1 MKAICRFVALIL
13 FCASLVLGIIAI
25 KTDSLLSWA
34 ISIGAIIV
42 AITIDKPNNSNT

>member
-13 FCASLVLGIIAI
+13 FCASLVFGIIAI
-25 KTDSLLSWA
+25 KTSSLLVWA
-34 ISIGAIIV
+34 ISIGTIIV